1 LTSQVL
7 KGDHGHSHHLSVRD
21 LGTIAIFSVL
31 MIVIAIAVAIPSST
45 ILFFSLFL
53 MTPVIAFISAPF
65 FMFMVLKVHKRGT
78 VFLYCFLLAVL
89 YLISGT
95 PYLAPWLLI
104 AGILGEQPLIGAGGY
119 SNFTRITISWVICTL
134 FRGSNGMIDLWFFKS
149 QYLASGVTMEHYLQV
164 AHYYL
169 SAPWVL
175 VILVLGAAGAILGSI
190 VSAKLMRKHFVRTG
204 LLK

>member
-1 LTSQVL
+1 MTAQVL
-7 KGDHGHSHHLSVRD
+7 KGGHGQSRHLTVRD

-31 MIVIAIAVAIPSST
+31 MIVIAIAVAIPSSA

-65 FMFMVLKVHKRGT
+65 FMFMVLKVHKTGT

-95 PYLAPWLLI
+95 PYLAPWLLA
-104 AGILGEQPLIGAGGY
+104 AGILGELPLLGGGY
-119 SNFTRITISWVICTL
+119 MVLKRIAVSWVICTL
-134 FRGSNGMIDLWFFKS
+134 FRGSNGMIDLWFFKN
-149 QYLASGVTMEHYLQV
+149 QYLASGVTMKHFLQV
-164 AHYYL
+164 AHYYF

-175 VILVLGAAGAILGSI
+175 LILVLGAVGAVLGSV
-190 VSAKLMRKHFVRTG
+190 VSARLIRKHFVRTG

>member
-1 LTSQVL
+1 
-7 KGDHGHSHHLSVRD
+7 
-21 LGTIAIFSVL
+21 
-31 MIVIAIAVAIPSST
+31 MIVIAVAIAIPSSA

-53 MTPVIAFISAPF
+53 LTPVIAFISAPF

-104 AGILGEQPLIGAGGY
+104 AGILGELPLLGAGGY
-119 SNFTRITISWVICTL
+119 TDLKRIAISWVICTL
-134 FRGSNGMIDLWFFKS
+134 FRGSNGMIDLWFFKN
-149 QYLASGVTMEHYLQV
+149 QYLASGVSMNHYLQV
-164 AHYYL
+164 ARYYF

-175 VILVLGAAGAILGSI
+175 LILVLGAVGALLGAI